1 MQKFH
6 YVYHTTIKSNRS
18 GKIYHYV
25 GKRTTTNLDDGYV
38 GSGKIIKRMVAKN
51 KEAGIPLYEFDV
63 VRSKFFDTAEEAF
76 ECEILLVE
84 AAREKWGRGVCLNI
98 APGGVGGFDGGENH
112 PMYGKKHKPESIEK
126 FRKNNK
132 GEGNPMFGKVH
143 PMRGKKVTNPET
155 LAKLSAA
162 TRGENN
168 PRYGVKL
175 TEETKNKIR
184 KALAGRKVTDPIE
197 KEKRTNSIR
206 AAKGQ
211 GCWQH
216 YDEIYRVWVE
226 NNKPGAVKLSQIMIG
241 LGHPKYN
248 LRRMCED
255 FKK

>member
-38 GSGKIIKRMVAKN
+38 GSGKVIKMMKRKN
-51 KEAGIPLYEFDV
+51 KESETPIYEFEV
-63 VRSKFFDTAEEAF
+63 VRSKLFDTAEEAF

-112 PMYGKKHKPESIEK
+112 PFYGRKHTPESRAKMSVSRMGEKNHRYGKPSVMK
-126 FRKNNK
+126 
-132 GEGNPMFGKVH
+132 
-143 PMRGKKVTNPET
+143 GKKITNPET

-162 TRGENN
+162 SRGENN
-168 PRYGVKL
+168 PRYGVTL

-184 KALAGRKVTDPIE
+184 KALTGKKRAESSTE
-197 KEKRTNSIR
+197 KYTHSIR
-206 AAKGQ
+206 IAKGQ

-216 YDEIYRVWVE
+216 YDEIRRVWIE
-226 NNKPGAVKLSQIMIG
+226 NGKPGAVKLSQIMVS

-248 LRRMCED
+248 LRRMYED

>member
-38 GSGKIIKRMVAKN
+38 GSGKVIKMMKRKN
-51 KEAGIPLYEFDV
+51 KESETPIYEFEV
-63 VRSKFFDTAEEAF
+63 VRSKLFDTAEEAF

-98 APGGVGGFDGGENH
+98 APGGVGGFDGGEHH
-112 PMYGKKHKPESIEK
+112 PFYGKHHKPESRAKMSASRMGEKNHRYGKPSVMKGKKHSPEAIEK
-126 FRKNNK
+126 I
-132 GEGNPMFGKVH
+132 
-143 PMRGKKVTNPET
+143 
-155 LAKLSAA
+155 AA
-162 TRGENN
+162 ASRGENN
-168 PRYGVKL
+168 PRYGVTL

-184 KALAGRKVTDPIE
+184 NALTGKKRAESSTE
-197 KEKRTNSIR
+197 KYTHSIR
-206 AAKGQ
+206 IAKGQ
-211 GCWQH
+211 ACWQH
-216 YDEIYRVWVE
+216 YDEIRRVWIE
-226 NNKPGAVKLSQIMIG
+226 NGKPGAVKLSQIMVG

-248 LRRMCED
+248 LRRMYED

>member
-38 GSGKIIKRMVAKN
+38 GSGKVIKMMKRKN
-51 KEAGIPLYEFDV
+51 KESETQIYEFEV
-63 VRSKFFDTAEEAF
+63 VRSKLFDTAEEAF

-98 APGGVGGFDGGENH
+98 APGGVGGFDGGEHH
-112 PMYGKKHKPESIEK
+112 PFYGKHHKPESRAKMSASRMGEKNHRYGKPSVMKGKKHSPEAIEK
-126 FRKNNK
+126 I
-132 GEGNPMFGKVH
+132 
-143 PMRGKKVTNPET
+143 
-155 LAKLSAA
+155 AA
-162 TRGENN
+162 ASRGENN
-168 PRYGVKL
+168 PRYGVTL

-184 KALAGRKVTDPIE
+184 NALTGKKRAESSTE
-197 KEKRTNSIR
+197 KYTHSIR
-206 AAKGQ
+206 IAKGQ
-211 GCWQH
+211 ACWQH
-216 YDEIYRVWVE
+216 YDEIRRVWIE
-226 NNKPGAVKLSQIMIG
+226 NGKPGAVKLSQIMVS

-248 LRRMCED
+248 LRRMYED

>member
-1 MQKFH
+1 MQKIH

-38 GSGKIIKRMVAKN
+38 GSGKIIKRMKAKN
-51 KEAGIPLYEFDV
+51 KEAGIPVYEFDV

-112 PMYGKKHKPESIEK
+112 PFYGKKHKPETIEK
-126 FRKNNK
+126 LRKANSGENN
-132 GEGNPMFGKVH
+132 PRYGKPH
-143 PMRGKKVTNPET
+143 PMRGKKVSDET
-155 LAKLSAA
+155 RARMSKAMS
-162 TRGENN
+162 GSGN
-168 PRYGVKL
+168 PRYGKPVS
-175 TEETKNKIR
+175 EETREKMR
-184 KALAGRKVTDPIE
+184 QVLTGRKRDDKAVE
-197 KEKRTNSIR
+197 KYTASIR

-226 NNKPGAVKLSQIMIG
+226 NNKPGAVKLSQIMVS

-248 LRRMCED
+248 LRRMYED

>member
-38 GSGKIIKRMVAKN
+38 GSGKVIKMMKRKN
-51 KEAGIPLYEFDV
+51 KESETPIYEFEV
-63 VRSKFFDTAEEAF
+63 VRSKLFDTTEEAF

-98 APGGVGGFDGGENH
+98 APGGVGGFDGGEHH
-112 PMYGKKHKPESIEK
+112 PFYGKHHKPESRAKMSASRMGEKNHRYGKPSVMKGKKHSPEAIEK
-126 FRKNNK
+126 I
-132 GEGNPMFGKVH
+132 
-143 PMRGKKVTNPET
+143 
-155 LAKLSAA
+155 AA
-162 TRGENN
+162 ASRGENN
-168 PRYGVKL
+168 PRYGVTL

-184 KALAGRKVTDPIE
+184 NALTGKKRAESSTE
-197 KEKRTNSIR
+197 KYTHSIR
-206 AAKGQ
+206 IAKGQ
-211 GCWQH
+211 ACWQH
-216 YDEIYRVWVE
+216 YDEIRRVWIE
-226 NNKPGAVKLSQIMIG
+226 NGKPGAVKLSQIMVS

-248 LRRMCED
+248 LRRMYED

>member
-38 GSGKIIKRMVAKN
+38 GSGKVIKMMKRKN
-51 KEAGIPLYEFDV
+51 KESETPIYEFEV
-63 VRSKFFDTAEEAF
+63 VRSILFDTAEEAF

-112 PMYGKKHKPESIEK
+112 PFYGRKHTPESRAKMSASRMGEKNHRYGKPSAMK
-126 FRKNNK
+126 
-132 GEGNPMFGKVH
+132 
-143 PMRGKKVTNPET
+143 GKKITNPEI

-162 TRGENN
+162 SRGENN
-168 PRYGVKL
+168 PRYGKPVS
-175 TEETKNKIR
+175 EETREKIR
-184 KALAGRKVTDPIE
+184 KAHLGRKRPESST
-197 KEKRTNSIR
+197 KKYTHSIR
-206 AAKGQ
+206 IAKGQ

-216 YDEIYRVWVE
+216 YDEIRRVWIE
-226 NNKPGAVKLSQIMIG
+226 NGKPGAVKLSQIMVS

-248 LRRMCED
+248 LRRMYED

>member
-38 GSGKIIKRMVAKN
+38 GSGKVIKMMKRKN
-51 KEAGIPLYEFDV
+51 KESETPIYEFEV
-63 VRSKFFDTAEEAF
+63 VRSKLFDTAEEAF

-98 APGGVGGFDGGENH
+98 APGGVGGFDGGEHH
-112 PMYGKKHKPESIEK
+112 PFYGKHHKPESRAKMSASRMGEKNHRYGKPSVMKGKKHSPEAIEK
-126 FRKNNK
+126 I
-132 GEGNPMFGKVH
+132 
-143 PMRGKKVTNPET
+143 
-155 LAKLSAA
+155 AA
-162 TRGENN
+162 ASRGENN
-168 PRYGVKL
+168 PRYGVTL

-184 KALAGRKVTDPIE
+184 NALTGKKRAESSTE
-197 KEKRTNSIR
+197 KYTHSIR
-206 AAKGQ
+206 IAKGQ
-211 GCWQH
+211 ACWQH
-216 YDEIYRVWVE
+216 YDEIRRVWIE
-226 NNKPGAVKLSQIMIG
+226 NGKPGAVKLSQIMVS

-248 LRRMCED
+248 LRRMYED

>member
-38 GSGKIIKRMVAKN
+38 GSGKVIKMMKRKN
-51 KEAGIPLYEFDV
+51 KESETPIYEFEV
-63 VRSKFFDTAEEAF
+63 VRSKLFDTAEEAF

-98 APGGVGGFDGGENH
+98 APGGVGGFDGGVNSPRYGTKHTIESRAKMSASRMGEKNH
-112 PMYGKKHKPESIEK
+112 RYGKPSVMKGKKHSPEAIEK
-126 FRKNNK
+126 I
-132 GEGNPMFGKVH
+132 
-143 PMRGKKVTNPET
+143 
-155 LAKLSAA
+155 AA
-162 TRGENN
+162 ASRGENN
-168 PRYGVKL
+168 PRYGVTL

-184 KALAGRKVTDPIE
+184 NALTGKKRAESSTE
-197 KEKRTNSIR
+197 KYTHSIR
-206 AAKGQ
+206 IAKGQ
-211 GCWQH
+211 ACWQH
-216 YDEIYRVWVE
+216 YYEIRRVWIE
-226 NNKPGAVKLSQIMIG
+226 NGKPGAVKLSQIMVS

-248 LRRMCED
+248 LRRMYED

>member
-38 GSGKIIKRMVAKN
+38 GSGKVIKMMKRKN
-51 KEAGIPLYEFDV
+51 KESETPIYEFEV
-63 VRSKFFDTAEEAF
+63 VRSKLFDTAEEAF

-112 PMYGKKHKPESIEK
+112 PFYGRKHTPESRAKMSSSRMGEKNHRYGKPSAMK
-126 FRKNNK
+126 
-132 GEGNPMFGKVH
+132 
-143 PMRGKKVTNPET
+143 GKKITNPET
-155 LAKLSAA
+155 LAKMSAA
-162 TRGENN
+162 MKGVNN
-168 PRYGVKL
+168 PRYGAIV
-175 TEETKNKIR
+175 TEETRLRIS
-184 KALAGRKVTDPIE
+184 KALSGRKITDPVE
-197 KEKRTNSIR
+197 KANRTKAIR
-206 AAKGQ
+206 ESKGQ

-216 YDEIYRVWVE
+216 YDEIRRVWIE
-226 NNKPGAVKLSQIMIG
+226 NGKPGAVKLSQIMVS

-248 LRRMCED
+248 LRRMYED